1 MQVRD
6 PVATRRILWL
16 PHADVWAVGI
26 IFFLSRVQWIVEL
39 RYHSDQRAPASLF
52 VVLCA
57 TLFLIIAGHV
67 LARFLSDRTFAILAR
82 AMVLATF
89 LYFVATL
96 LRPLFDTED
105 GIASTWKVVI
115 GVGAIILAGF
125 VAVRVAAVWP
135 RLRAA
140 LLAMVLTASISP
152 FVLAALLAPRI
163 ELFADSHDRRRPVV
177 VLLLDEFSAGSA
189 QELAHALA
197 ARRLQVDSWAVP
209 HIGRNTLDAIPGIF
223 SGSLLKDARICTGS
237 AICNNTG
244 VVDFARMLVKRDD
257 VDVVGIYHPYCAIE
271 GLRHCVDLQRA
282 PGQSATLSFLCGSP
296 LHFLIGR
303 SLGCNRARDDLP
315 ADEDAAAVNQKLFAA
330 PFWKRGGL
338 LFAHLMIPHPPSAS
352 GEPRLED
359 AYRANLERASKLV
372 LSVVDQL
379 ERGALRDDFTLVI
392 TSDHHLRSELW
403 CRTEPY
409 ASNDCNLPQSM
420 VSPEVPF
427 IIATRGASVAHGV
440 PRSNA
445 DLLAVV
451 TRLSAA
457 R

>member
-6 PVATRRILWL
+6 PVATRRTLRL
-16 PHADVWAVGI
+16 PHADLWAVGI

-39 RYHSDQRAPASLF
+39 HYHSDQRAPASLF
-52 VVLCA
+52 VVICA
-57 TLFLIIAGHV
+57 SSFLIIAGHV
-67 LARFLSDRTFAILAR
+67 LSRFLRDRFFAILAR

-96 LRPLFDTED
+96 LRPLFVSGD
-105 GIASTWKVVI
+105 GIASSWKLVI
-115 GVGAIILAGF
+115 GVGALILAGF
-125 VAVRVAAVWP
+125 AAVRVAAVWS

-140 LLAMVLTASISP
+140 LLAMVLTASIST

-163 ELFADSHDRRRPVV
+163 ELLADSRDRHRPVV
-177 VLLLDEFSAGSA
+177 VLLLDEFSAGAA
-189 QELAHALA
+189 QELTNALA
-197 ARRLQVDSWAVP
+197 TRRLEVDSWAVP

-223 SGSLLKDARICTGS
+223 SGSLLKNARICTGS
-237 AICNNTG
+237 AICNNTS
-244 VVDFARMLVKRDD
+244 VVDFARMRVERDD
-257 VDVVGIYHPYCAIE
+257 VDMAGIYHPYCAIE
-271 GLRHCVDLQRA
+271 GLRYCVDLQRA

-303 SLGCNRARDDLP
+303 WMGCNRAREDLP
-315 ADEDAAAVNQKLFAA
+315 VAEDAAAMNQKLFAA
-330 PFWKRGGL
+330 PFWARGGL
-338 LFAHLMIPHPPSAS
+338 LFAHLMIPHPPSVS

-372 LSVVDQL
+372 LDVVDHL

-392 TSDHHLRSELW
+392 TSDHPLRSELW

-420 VSPEVPF
+420 LSPEVPF
-427 IIATRGASVAHGV
+427 IVATRGGPVAHV
-440 PRSNA
+440 APRSNA

-451 TRLSAA
+451 TQLSAA